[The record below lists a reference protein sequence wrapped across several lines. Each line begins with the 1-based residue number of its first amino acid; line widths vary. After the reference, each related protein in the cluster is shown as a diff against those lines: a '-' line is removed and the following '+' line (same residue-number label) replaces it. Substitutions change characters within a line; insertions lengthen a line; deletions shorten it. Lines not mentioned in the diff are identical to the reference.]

1 MNPRPW
7 LAAFG
12 AIAAGAVSTACA
24 GSAPAR
30 PSRTAAARPGASLDT
45 RVESRASPDA
55 WTVRVLI
62 RELEADQAVAHE
74 HIDADCLNG
83 VLTLRGSVSAPLA
96 KERAVAIAAIVQ
108 GVRAIVDRI
117 SVADRPRTDSELE
130 WRAASALAADAV
142 TAGGPVGAR
151 AHVGVIRLTG
161 VVDSSAAKRIAEN
174 DVLAVPGVVTIVDDL
189 AVEPSKRT
197 DAQVTREVQRTLQDD
212 PWLDD
217 SRLEARTS
225 NGIVTLT
232 GAVAS
237 AAESARA
244 EDDARA
250 SSPEGVDVAALR
262 IDPADDGTRRSQG
275 AVTRSDV
282 ELAAALYDA
291 YAMDPRVRPFVP
303 GFEIRSG
310 MALLTGSA
318 PDPETARA
326 AEEDARN
333 VPGMAGAHDSL
344 SVSTA
349 APETDAL
356 LLYEARGALDRD
368 PKLSSRGLTVEVLH
382 GWVALRGNVASEA
395 ERRDAISV
403 ATSVRGVRGVDDD
416 LVVEPPRLLGRA
428 P

>member
-1 MNPRPW
+1 M
-7 LAAFG
+7 
-12 AIAAGAVSTACA
+12 
-24 GSAPAR
+24 
-30 PSRTAAARPGASLDT
+30 
-45 RVESRASPDA
+45 
-55 WTVRVLI
+55 LI
-62 RELEADQAVAHE
+62 RELEADRAVARE

-83 VLTLRGSVSAPLA
+83 ILTLRGSVSAPLA

-142 TAGGPVGAR
+142 TAGEPVGAR

-161 VVDSSAAKRIAEN
+161 VVDSSAARRIAEN
-174 DVLAVPGVVTIVDDL
+174 DVLAVPGVVTVVDDL

-225 NGIVTLT
+225 SGIVTLT

-262 IDPADDGTRRSQG
+262 IDPADDGTLRSRG
-275 AVTRSDV
+275 AVARSDV

-303 GFEIRSG
+303 RFEIRSG
-310 MALLTGSA
+310 VALLTGSA

-326 AEEDARN
+326 EEEDARN
-333 VPGMAGAHDSL
+333 VPGMAAAHDDL
-344 SVSTA
+344 SVSTT
-349 APETDAL
+349 APQTDAA

-368 PKLSSRGLTVEVLH
+368 PRLSSRGLTVEVLH

-395 ERRDAISV
+395 ERRHAISV